1 MLGMRGGLMRD
12 GEMCEEDRNGRH
24 TSSKLTRENFSNQ
37 WKGFSWCLPED
48 SSRLLK
54 MFMHFTLFRPPRFHQ
69 LSITNHKTLEGRVKT
84 LIKKISGIFKVADVI
99 SRLLWRGWGNSEWN
113 DLVKVSCDF
122 HSHSLLCHACQT
134 WADNIIKRRGSSFF
148 MQSEWNYRNHWRRCG
163 GVRYNIFSRQRGV
176 LKWKQK
182 QIQVETTHLV
192 VGMSKTQAKHWQN
205 SQIRAHTQGLRI
217 SFERDEKLSCGAFF
231 RRIISFLMDAL
242 SIRAVFN
249 LLHVDSTRLCWIFFC
264 VLAARS
270 HKNHIQNCGVNSISV
285 SLFSPFFF
293 CVSTS
298 FDYHKWSLRH
308 SQINWEKE
316 RKLQLLT
323 ERGDETTSPTSSY
336 MISH

>member
-1 MLGMRGGLMRD
+1 MWFLVFFGGV
-12 GEMCEEDRNGRH
+12 EEILN
-24 TSSKLTRENFSNQ
+24 
-37 WKGFSWCLPED
+37 
-48 SSRLLK
+48 
-54 MFMHFTLFRPPRFHQ
+54 
-69 LSITNHKTLEGRVKT
+69 
-84 LIKKISGIFKVADVI
+84 
-99 SRLLWRGWGNSEWN
+99 EWN

-148 MQSEWNYRNHWRRCG
+148 MQSEWNHRNHWRRCG

-217 SFERDEKLSCGAFF
+217 SVERDEKLSFEAFF

-270 HKNHIQNCGVNSISV
+270 HKNHIQRWNSWKGELRGEFYFCIT
-285 SLFSPFFF
+285 FFPFY
-293 CVSTS
+293 S
-298 FDYHKWSLRH
+298 FVCRRH
-308 SQINWEKE
+308 LIIINGAYAIH
-316 RKLQLLT
+316 R
-323 ERGDETTSPTSSY
+323 
-336 MISH
+336 